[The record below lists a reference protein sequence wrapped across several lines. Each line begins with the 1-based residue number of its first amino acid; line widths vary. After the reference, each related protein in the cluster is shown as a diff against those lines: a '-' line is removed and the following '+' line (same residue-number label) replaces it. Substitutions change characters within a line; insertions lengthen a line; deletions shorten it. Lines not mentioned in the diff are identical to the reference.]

1 MDQELTPGD
10 AHDSGSA
17 QVSPAAP
24 ANADTPAPATPVAPF
39 QDPDPSCLRAARV
52 WRDGRLLH
60 DRVGV
65 NEIVTLTHDPSVL
78 VWVDLVAP
86 TEAELASLARRLSLP
101 ATAVE
106 DALGPKERPKLAR
119 HDTHLCVT
127 VYAVMPERST
137 PEHLEMSRISA
148 WVIPSAL
155 ITIRLN
161 DSFDMDAVVHRWEED
176 PDLLKAGSGAL
187 IHGLLDAVVDDQFEW
202 IETLDNRMEDLAGD
216 LFAQRQVNAM
226 FARTIFDVRRELV
239 TLRRIVLPMRE
250 VVAGLVRDPAMASP
264 TLRPW
269 FDDLYDHVLRAG
281 EWTESLRDLVSS
293 AFETNLALND
303 ERLNTIM
310 KKLAGWAAIIAVPT
324 AITGWFGQNVP
335 YPGFNDPLGLWL
347 SAGLI
352 VVCAGTLYLVFKA
365 RDWL

>member
-1 MDQELTPGD
+1 
-10 AHDSGSA
+10 
-17 QVSPAAP
+17 
-24 ANADTPAPATPVAPF
+24 
-39 QDPDPSCLRAARV
+39 
-52 WRDGRLLH
+52 
-60 DRVGV
+60 
-65 NEIVTLTHDPSVL
+65 
-78 VWVDLVAP
+78 
-86 TEAELASLARRLSLP
+86 
-101 ATAVE
+101 
-106 DALGPKERPKLAR
+106 
-119 HDTHLCVT
+119 
-127 VYAVMPERST
+127 MPERST

-293 AFETNLALND
+293 AFKNLALND

-324 AITGWFGQNVP
+324 AIAGWFGQNVP
-335 YPGFNDPLGLWL
+335 TTRVRR
-347 SAGLI
+347 SAGPVALGRAHRR
-352 VVCAGTLYLVFKA
+352 VCRHALPGVQGPRLALDDRRSGPALRHHFHNSPRLRGA
-365 RDWL
+365 PSA